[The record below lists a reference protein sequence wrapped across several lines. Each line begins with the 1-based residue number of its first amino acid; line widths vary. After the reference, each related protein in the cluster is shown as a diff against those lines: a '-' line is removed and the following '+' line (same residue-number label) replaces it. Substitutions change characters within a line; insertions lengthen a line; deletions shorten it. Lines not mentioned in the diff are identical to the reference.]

1 MTQTGQVLFFEGL
14 QRDETF
20 SALRDC
26 DVKVLAADAETQPIV
41 LLEAM
46 AAAKP
51 FISTNTGCVN
61 EFKGGI
67 VVRDAAEMAK
77 AMRRLATSPH
87 ERNRLGSEGRQDYEA
102 HYSLE
107 QTSKVWLQLLEEVA
121 AQ

>member
-1 MTQTGQVLFFEGL
+1 MHAVAEALAKHNNI
-14 QRDETF
+14 

-26 DVKVLAADAETQPIV
+26 DVKVLAADAETQPVV
-41 LLEAM
+41 LLEGM
-46 AAAKP
+46 AASKP
-51 FISTNTGCVN
+51 FISTNTGCVE

-87 ERNRLGSEGRQDYEA
+87 ERNRLGSEGRQDYKA
-102 HYSLE
+102 NYSLE

>member
-1 MTQTGQVLFFEGL
+1 MYAGAEALVKHNTI
-14 QRDETF
+14 

-46 AAAKP
+46 TAKP
-51 FISTNTGCVN
+51 FISTNTGCVE

-77 AMRRLATSPH
+77 AMRRLANSSH

-107 QTSKVWLQLLEEVA
+107 QTSKAWLQLLEEVTA
-121 AQ
+121 E